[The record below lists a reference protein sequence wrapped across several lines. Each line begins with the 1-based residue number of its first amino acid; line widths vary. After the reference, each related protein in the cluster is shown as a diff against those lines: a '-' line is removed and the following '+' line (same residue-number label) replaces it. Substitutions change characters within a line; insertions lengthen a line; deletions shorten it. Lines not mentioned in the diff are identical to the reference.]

1 MFHKITIRSLIRLKS
16 KNTNLLLLYLSQP
29 FVSFFQVVFVK
40 NYSEPNIL
48 YTLNLYSLLSVEE
61 KLLHSYQTAE
71 KIMVSDFPI
80 ILPCTQISTD
90 NIISWNLSIS

>member
-1 MFHKITIRSLIRLKS
+1 LKS
-16 KNTNLLLLYLSQP
+16 KNANLLLVYLSQS
-29 FVSFFQVVFVK
+29 FVTFFQVVFVK

-48 YTLNLYSLLSVEE
+48 YTLNLYSFLSVEE
-61 KLLHSYQTAE
+61 KLLHSYQAAD

-80 ILPCTQISTD
+80 ILPHTQISID